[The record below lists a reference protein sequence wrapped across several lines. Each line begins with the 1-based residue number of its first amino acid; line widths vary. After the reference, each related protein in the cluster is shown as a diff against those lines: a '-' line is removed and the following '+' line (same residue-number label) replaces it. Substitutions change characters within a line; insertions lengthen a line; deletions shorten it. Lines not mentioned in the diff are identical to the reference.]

1 MSRAYRI
8 RVSESIHRVLRAGDR
23 VSTRLEI
30 LEVLPPEQISALL
43 AQELE
48 SRGYQ
53 RAGDELV
60 RKTDGVTVTVDVSTG
75 TVTVAAQA
83 CEEVE
88 LEGIR
93 EARAYDEDGRH
104 AREPREAL
112 RRQVHGDIDRHA
124 AEQETARQTGG
135 TY

>member
-8 RVSESIHRVLRAGDR
+8 RVSESVHRVLRAGDR

-30 LEVLPPEQISALL
+30 LEVLTPEQMSALL

-48 SRGYQ
+48 GRGYQ
-53 RAGDELV
+53 RDGNRLA

-83 CEEVE
+83 CAEVE
-88 LEGIR
+88 LEAIR
-93 EARAYDEDGRH
+93 EGRAYDEDGEVAPGARH
-104 AREPREAL
+104 GRAP
-112 RRQVHGDIDRHA
+112 
-124 AEQETARQTGG
+124 
-135 TY
+135 